1 MLRYQCTVS
10 TTRPLKKGLTACV
23 ACFERTPAEEWNVS
37 LNKGRIIQKRVL
49 LGHAYATYTHCIS
62 AQ

>member
-23 ACFERTPAEEWNVS
+23 ASFERTPAEEWNVS
-37 LNKGRIIQKRVL
+37 LNKGRIIQKCVL
-49 LGHAYATYTHCIS
+49 LGHTTYTHCIS